1 MSPNGENCTQLTGI
15 FRGVSRVMPGPLR
28 VRRESMPRA
37 PARGRRDL
45 PPDSSISEYDLVPNT
60 IWTKERGKRMSES
73 RHTEA
78 QIIVALEQVEA
89 GRMGRSDSR
98 QPLAFW
104 VEVAE

>member
-1 MSPNGENCTQLTGI
+1 
-15 FRGVSRVMPGPLR
+15 
-28 VRRESMPRA
+28 
-37 PARGRRDL
+37 
-45 PPDSSISEYDLVPNT
+45 
-60 IWTKERGKRMSES
+60 MSES